1 MPSRLDF
8 RRHML
13 SLPLVF
19 LVAGCAAPLY
29 DEQTDKEITSLQRE
43 VDGRLTALISLSR
56 SRDKAAIQKASYAQ
70 NSDFYDKVDS
80 DLTILRTRM
89 LASADP
95 SAAKLAPI
103 FDNLAA
109 SIADLR
115 RVHEAQ
121 DRLGAAAL
129 VATRN
134 QLNAQFSTLLT
145 YELALKK
152 GAASVP

>member
-1 MPSRLDF
+1 
-8 RRHML
+8 ML
-13 SLPLVF
+13 F

-29 DEQTDKEITSLQRE
+29 DEQTDQEITAVQRE
-43 VDGRLTALISLSR
+43 VDSWLVTLTALSSR
-56 SRDKAAIQKASYAQ
+56 HDKASIDKASYAQ
-70 NSDFYDKVDS
+70 NSDYYDKIDS

-89 LASADP
+89 LASPDP

-109 SIADLR
+109 TITDLR
-115 RVHEAQ
+115 KVHEAQ
-121 DRLGAAAL
+121 DRISAAAL

-134 QLNAQFSTLLT
+134 QLNAQFSILLT

-152 GAASVP
+152 GAASAP